1 MTTPNLAFLWHMHQ
15 PFYRNIISGECVQP
29 WVRLHG
35 IHSYY
40 DMMKLYERHPDVH
53 VNINFVPSLLR
64 QLRNYAEDGLS
75 DKFLDI
81 SRIDAK
87 ELTHQDKVFI
97 LRNFFVTNPER
108 MIKPHPRY
116 WKLFNMRGTKHNSI
130 DYSDATRYFSW
141 RDYLDMQVYFNLVW
155 FGFVAREEFP
165 ELDRMLSIQS
175 SAPVFTEDDKKTV
188 LNAQHEVL
196 KRLLNLIRNT
206 PPNIE
211 LTTTPYF
218 HPITP
223 LVIDTDIAKR
233 CMPGATLPERFSAP
247 QHAEFQIKE
256 GVKFFEESTGKK
268 PNGMWPSEGSVCP
281 EMIPILESAGIKWMA
296 TDEGNLFLSGVTGK
310 RADVIYQPYS
320 ATYENSSVDVVF
332 RDRELSD
339 LIGFNYYRMPAKEAV
354 ADLLA
359 KIKSNASASSLG
371 EPLVTILMDG
381 ENAWEAFENHGK
393 EFLTTLLD
401 ELSTQKELKTT
412 TITNYLEGHR
422 PSQKIAK
429 LHSGSWINSN
439 FAIWIGKEQKN
450 KAWGY
455 IKRTHDELG
464 QKLSAILAKERINP
478 SEKLA
483 LESFAAGCGSDWF
496 WWFDD
501 DFQSEFKGDFDKIFR
516 MHLKN
521 VYSLFGRDI
530 PVFLYDPIFK
540 YTDKTHHAHGE
551 IKPCGFIR
559 PALDGRNSSFFEWTN
574 SVKID
579 VGTHSGPMGQ
589 TNELIESIYFGF
601 NESQF
606 FIRLDPIKKYIPFT
620 LSDSEEVVIYLH
632 DSDKKYKMHLF
643 FDGEQYRFEFI
654 ESPEEGYI
662 KGEHKADWAVQN
674 VFEMGLSYADLGFVP
689 NEKITVILTVVR
701 KGLEVRHYSHM
712 TFSIPN
718 DNYEQQM
725 WTV

>member
-1 MTTPNLAFLWHMHQ
+1 MKTLNLAFLWHMHQ
-15 PFYRNIISGECVQP
+15 PYYRNIITGECIQP

-35 IHSYY
+35 VHSYY
-40 DMMKLYERHPDVH
+40 DMMKLYERHPNVQVD
-53 VNINFVPSLLR
+53 INFVPSLLK
-64 QLRNYAEDGLS
+64 QLRNYVEDGLS

-97 LRNFFVTNPER
+97 LRNFFMTNPER
-108 MIKPHPRY
+108 MIKPCPRY
-116 WKLFNMRGTKHNSI
+116 WKLYNMRGTKLDEI
-130 DYSDATRYFSW
+130 DFDDATRYFSW

-165 ELDRMLSIQS
+165 EIDKMLSNNS
-175 SAPVFTEDDKKTV
+175 SAPVFTEEDKKIV
-188 LNAQHEVL
+188 LDIQQEVL
-196 KRLLNLIRNT
+196 KRLMNLIRNT

-247 QHAEFQIKE
+247 EHANFQIKQ

-268 PNGMWPSEGSVCP
+268 PAGMWPSEGSVCP
-281 EMIPILESAGIKWMA
+281 EMIPLLENAGIKWIS
-296 TDEGNLFLSGVTGK
+296 TDEGNLFLSGVGGK
-310 RADVIYQPYS
+310 RADVIYQPYT
-320 ATYENSSVDVVF
+320 ATFENSSVEMIF

-339 LIGFNYYRMPAKEAV
+339 LIGFNYYRMPANEAV
-354 ADLLA
+354 SDLLG
-359 KIKSNASASSLG
+359 KIRANASLSSLD

-393 EFLTTLLD
+393 AFLTTLFDTLD
-401 ELSTQKELKTT
+401 EQKDIKTT
-412 TITNYLEGHR
+412 TISAYLESHK
-422 PSQKIAK
+422 PTKKITK

-455 IKRTHDELG
+455 IKRTRDELG
-464 QKLSAILAKERINP
+464 KRLSGVLEKENRTP
-478 SEKLA
+478 HEQMA

-501 DFQSEFKGDFDKIFR
+501 DFQSEFKSDFDKIFR

-521 VYSLFGRDI
+521 AYSLFGRDI
-530 PVFLYDPIFK
+530 PVFLYEPIFK
-540 YTDKTHHAHGE
+540 FSGKPHHINGE
-551 IKPCGFIR
+551 VRPCGFIY
-559 PALDGRNSSFFEWTN
+559 PTIDGLITSFFEWTN
-574 SVKID
+574 AVKIN
-579 VGTHSGPMGQ
+579 VGANRGPIGQ

-601 NESQF
+601 NPNDF
-606 FIRLDPIKKYIPFT
+606 FLRLDPIKKEIPFT
-620 LSDSEEVVIYLH
+620 LADQEEVVIYLH
-632 DSDKKYKMHLF
+632 DDTKKYKMHLF
-643 FDGEQYRFEFI
+643 ADGESYRYEFI
-654 ESPEEGYI
+654 NSPEEGYSN
-662 KGEHKADWAVQN
+662 GEHKANWASAN
-674 VFEMGLSYADLGFVP
+674 VFEVGLNYKELGFVP
-689 NEKITVILTVVR
+689 GERITVIITVVR
-701 KGLEVRHYSHM
+701 KGLEVRHYSHL
-712 TFSIPN
+712 TFSVPN